1 MTDFYSMSRE
11 IGKVSNALRAEFARG
26 DGRVKRKED
35 DRRKNIK
42 PSDTLFVVRKNT
54 GCIFLMYKY

>member
-1 MTDFYSMSRE
+1 MSRE

-54 GCIFLMYKY
+54 GCIFSMYKY